1 MQTREGYYSERN
13 RDESYVNILDKLGS
27 RQKAVYDIIKD
38 NEPISNEAIAEI
50 LDIYPHQVSPRV
62 LELRDLGLVEY
73 AGDEKLDMKRTRSLW
88 QLTEPP
94 IQLLLFRS

>member
-62 LELRDLGLVEY
+62 LELRELGLVEY

-88 QLTEPP
+88 QLTEPQT
-94 IQLLLFRS
+94 QLSLFRS